1 MFTFNTNNH
10 TATKVCFTK
19 SHYYACQD
27 FFYYTQ
33 AGLEACPEYQAYKK
47 CFEAYNK
54 TLDIV
59 PENVS
64 DSLKAEADAWK
75 KSTIS
80 KMANISKINWKLDD
94 YNGCHNPFTRFKGE
108 IVSIEIIKEWDDT
121 FIEVS
126 SNTQYNIKYRFSIC
140 EDKSN
145 EVKIEPGMIIL
156 ENEIGEKGYF
166 IFAE

>member
-1 MFTFNTNNH
+1 MFTFNTNDH
-10 TATKVCFTK
+10 TATKLCFTK
-19 SHYYACQD
+19 ADYYTCED
-27 FFYYTQ
+27 FTYNTQ

-47 CFEAYNK
+47 CFKAYNK
-54 TLDIV
+54 TFGIV

-94 YNGCHNPFTRFKGE
+94 YNGYHNPFTRFKGE
-108 IVSIEIIKEWDDT
+108 VVSIEIIKEWDDT

-126 SNTQYNIKYRFSIC
+126 SNTQKYKFSIC

-145 EVKIEPGMIIL
+145 ELKLEPGMIIL

-166 IFAE
+166 VFAE